1 MPGAPVEVLSLP
13 SPDGIG
19 MKREEEKKTAFWSR
33 VVLIAIAVLFVGM
46 MIISSW
52 GMGWLNT
59 FRTAKPL
66 ETVALQY
73 TLRDANGQVI
83 LTTDK
88 SVYQAAVQRG
98 DPVFYTSTLDIQAGK
113 TGNPAIIPV
122 PAYNPNVGTVQFGL
136 LGLEADEMAIAL
148 VGLRQGEKKSLTFGF
163 EDPLQTNFSEE
174 EFTTV
179 GGNFSVAEVGDWFPL
194 GFSTTPIVDLP
205 DQNVPT
211 DTAIRIAKV
220 LEKTDTSILLGYRY
234 ATADVSFDEFTQ

>member
-1 MPGAPVEVLSLP
+1 
-13 SPDGIG
+13 
-19 MKREEEKKTAFWSR
+19 MKREEEQKKIAFWSR
-33 VVLIAIAVLFVGM
+33 VVLICIALLFVGIFVIGPLITP
-46 MIISSW
+46 II
-52 GMGWLNT
+52 GTL
-59 FRTAKPL
+59 RTVKPL
-66 ETVALQY
+66 ETVAMQY

-88 SVYQAAVQRG
+88 AVYQAAAKRG